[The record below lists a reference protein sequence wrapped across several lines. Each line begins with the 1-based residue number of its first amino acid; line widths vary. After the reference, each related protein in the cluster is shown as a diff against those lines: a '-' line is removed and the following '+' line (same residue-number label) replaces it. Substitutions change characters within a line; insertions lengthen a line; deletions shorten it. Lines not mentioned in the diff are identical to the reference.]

1 MKLKR
6 MLAVLLTMVLFA
18 GLLPMTVFATESSE
32 EPSKGSYPIN
42 LTGSDPVVVL
52 NEVIKILAEDCA
64 DPDDF
69 VEGTDTFYL
78 DLNND
83 GEKDVL
89 VDRDAYTA
97 KRLPGADKL
106 ESSVSIPVGSVSEYE
121 SIIFIFPAK
130 YSVTFVDDNGT
141 VLKETTK
148 YAENTPVDQISKP
161 GDPTKLA
168 TAQYTYTFAGW
179 VNAGTGAAGIT
190 AVTGDVTYKASY
202 SSTVNKY
209 TVIFVDESGAVLE
222 FYDSKCNLVT
232 SVECSYGTSV
242 LDIGVVLPIVSEK
255 NNKGDSFIGWTNT
268 STGEMG
274 IKDVTADATY
284 QATYE
289 GKTTPDTDPE
299 HGSGEMKYT
308 ITFLD
313 ERGVVIAF
321 DYGNNEGGS
330 TQATSVKYSY
340 GTSANNIHVPGV
352 PGKNVNGAPFIGWKN
367 TKTGEMGIKDVYAD
381 ATYQATYANK
391 YKITFVDEDG
401 TVLKEATEYDYGT
414 SAADIV
420 KPADP
425 TKPATAQ
432 YTYAFADWVNAG
444 TGAAGITDVT
454 GDVTYK
460 AGYNSTVRKY
470 KITFVD
476 EDGKTVLKEA
486 TEYEYGTSAADI
498 AKPADPAKLATAQ
511 YTTYTFSHW
520 VNVKTGEI
528 EIKDVTAD
536 ATYKARYLPQNKGY
550 YNVVEGEG
558 TGYREGT
565 GGSLIFVFKRTV
577 DDETAFDHFIGIMV
591 DGKAMVHGIPLTPGR
606 QYIAQRG
613 SVIIEL
619 LPEFLNTLSAGSHTI
634 TACFDDGDDVDVH
647 FTVSGTKES
656 STEKP
661 AEAPTEATRN
671 SEVIVT
677 GDEFH
682 IRLWVSLLL
691 ISALGI
697 VSALAVKKRTR
708 R

>member
-1 MKLKR
+1 
-6 MLAVLLTMVLFA
+6 
-18 GLLPMTVFATESSE
+18 
-32 EPSKGSYPIN
+32 
-42 LTGSDPVVVL
+42 
-52 NEVIKILAEDCA
+52 
-64 DPDDF
+64 
-69 VEGTDTFYL
+69 
-78 DLNND
+78 
-83 GEKDVL
+83 
-89 VDRDAYTA
+89 
-97 KRLPGADKL
+97 
-106 ESSVSIPVGSVSEYE
+106 
-121 SIIFIFPAK
+121 
-130 YSVTFVDDNGT
+130 
-141 VLKETTK
+141 
-148 YAENTPVDQISKP
+148 
-161 GDPTKLA
+161 
-168 TAQYTYTFAGW
+168 
-179 VNAGTGAAGIT
+179 
-190 AVTGDVTYKASY
+190 
-202 SSTVNKY
+202 
-209 TVIFVDESGAVLE
+209 
-222 FYDSKCNLVT
+222 
-232 SVECSYGTSV
+232 
-242 LDIGVVLPIVSEK
+242 
-255 NNKGDSFIGWTNT
+255 
-268 STGEMG
+268 
-274 IKDVTADATY
+274 
-284 QATYE
+284 
-289 GKTTPDTDPE
+289 
-299 HGSGEMKYT
+299 MKYT

-401 TVLKEATEYDYGT
+401 TVLKEATEYEYGT

-444 TGAAGITDVT
+444 TGAAGITAVT

-460 AGYNSTVRKY
+460 ASYSSTLRRY
-470 KITFVD
+470 KITFLD
-476 EDGKTVLKEA
+476 EDMKSVLKEA
-486 TEYEYGTSAADI
+486 TEYAYGTPAADI
-498 AKPADPAKLATAQ
+498 AKPANPTKPAIEE
-511 YTTYTFSHW
+511 YTYTFAVW

-536 ATYKARYLPQNKGY
+536 AEYMARYLPQKKGY
-550 YNVVEGEG
+550 YNVE
-558 TGYREGT
+558 EGT
-565 GGSLIFVFKRTV
+565 GGEWREGGGDPFRFVFKRTV
-577 DDETAFDHFIGIMV
+577 DDETAFDHFTGIMV
-591 DGKAMVHGIPLTPGR
+591 DGKPLMRGR
-606 QYIAQRG
+606 QFIAKRG

-619 LPEFLNTLSAGSHTI
+619 LPEFLNTLYAGSHTI